1 LSASEWRV
9 LHEALLLFLHETLCV
24 SEQVADKV
32 NRLLLLLPITDVR
45 IRRHLPTSVIP
56 SRECARFAFIVR
68 FHCVEV
74 VN

>member
-1 LSASEWRV
+1 
-9 LHEALLLFLHETLCV
+9 V

-32 NRLLLLLPITDVR
+32 NRLLLLLLPITDVR